1 MGLTNERA
9 DELVADARDFTAMLA
24 ACTAAFADLYQPLW
38 DTQQN
43 DVPVRAAVIALAAQ
57 RAILQVIR
65 NDALEKVA
73 AQRAILQ
80 VIRNDALEKAAQIA
94 DAYAS
99 REPDDVGAA
108 IASDIRAIL
117 RDTP

>member
-9 DELVADARDFTAMLA
+9 AELVADARDFTAMLA
-24 ACTAAFADLYQPLW
+24 ACTAAFADLYQPLR

-57 RAILQVIR
+57 RAILQ
-65 NDALEKVA
+65 A
-73 AQRAILQ
+73 
-80 VIRNDALEKAAQIA
+80 IRNDALEKAAQIA

-117 RDTP
+117 RDIP

>member
-1 MGLTNERA
+1 MEGIMGLTNERA
-9 DELVADARDFTAMLA
+9 AELVAEARDFTAMLA
-24 ACTAAFADLYQPLW
+24 ACQEAFADLYQPLR
-38 DTQQN
+38 DTQRN

-57 RAILQVIR
+57 RAILQ
-65 NDALEKVA
+65 A
-73 AQRAILQ
+73 
-80 VIRNDALEKAAQIA
+80 IRNDALEKAAQIA

-117 RDTP
+117 RDIP